1 MPEWPPDIPGFAAA
15 RVVRRLGA
23 GPVADSWLLEHE
35 EQQWVL
41 RRDRLCAHQIG
52 LDRQCELRALEAA
65 YARGLAPEPLEVT
78 VDPAIRITRFVP
90 GETWQEAADRGRPGN
105 WSRLGGLLR
114 QVHTLSPETVPRF
127 RPAEV
132 FGAYGEAAGTSE
144 ARALAR
150 DLVACA
156 DPLYRDAPWV
166 LCHHDPHLGNVIGEP
181 GVLIDWEYAALGHPL
196 FDLAFVIEYHGLDA
210 TAQSALVAGWAGDDA
225 PVSPRALGD
234 FRVLVA
240 GVNRLWSLAIDACD

>member
-1 MPEWPPDIPGFAAA
+1 MAERPPEIPALEAA
-15 RVVRRLGA
+15 RVVRRLGT
-23 GPVADSWLLEHE
+23 GPVADSWVLEQE

-41 RRDRLCAHQIG
+41 RRDRPCAQQIG
-52 LDRQCELRALEAA
+52 LDRERELRALEAA
-65 YARGLAPEPLEVT
+65 HRHCLAPEPRVMT
-78 VDPAIRITRFVP
+78 GNPAIRITRFVP
-90 GETWQEAADRGRPGN
+90 GDTWQERADAGYPGL

-234 FRVLVA
+234 FRALVA